1 MKEKFDYNFS
11 GCAMQ
16 TSGSLIDIIEDT
28 VVSGSVVNLYLFD
41 VLGRGGNYQYY
52 WSTSNKSPVW
62 FVSGSPLAVPEWD
75 TVYYNVNPSRERTD
89 DYSRGTLENVMAVN
103 CLYGDFDA
111 KDGWDIEKV
120 EGIKPSPSVIVFSG
134 HGWHCYWLLKEPIII
149 TEANRDH
156 ICKTQEE
163 WVKFTGADKNAK
175 DLTRMLRVPC
185 SFNNKDD
192 EQIQVA
198 YHVVDLGQL
207 YEIGTLE
214 GYLTRG
220 NTTVKQTPEQEYQ
233 TFTNDIA
240 DAFAYLQRLSPR
252 RVDNYD
258 EWLQVGMCL
267 KQFGEAGLNIWDEW
281 SKKSDKYRL
290 GECAAKWETFTEDGG
305 LTPSSLKHWAE
316 IDSPYT
322 LEKAPKNPTPED
334 YSIALDKMGFSFKL
348 NECNDDVLVNG
359 TPMNDILEATMLYE
373 LKNHGYQNDKN
384 AAIAWKNEASKHRF
398 HPVVDYLKGLNW
410 DGYDHI
416 GKLCT
421 YIEDEQN
428 VFQTWMKRWLIGCV
442 AKVLANPKGQQ
453 NRMLILDGKQ
463 NIGKSYFVRWL
474 CRPLPAFHIES
485 PINPEDKDS
494 SIRLMSKWIWEVSEL
509 GSTTRKAD
517 REALKQFLS
526 LEKVTVRKSYGHFD
540 TEKPAMANFIGTVNN
555 EVGFLN
561 DPTGSR
567 RFMTCTITRMDWN
580 YAIEIDVNQVW
591 AQAVALFN
599 DGEPW
604 NLTKEEIEKSNL
616 INKTYELE
624 NPYEQYILKHFDVD
638 KTHFDWMMPT
648 ADIVEVLEREMSG
661 RIDVYQSQRNVTA
674 ALRGLELEYKQKRL
688 NGNGNPTRVWVGI
701 RQKDGL
707 GDKEEM

>member
-1 MKEKFDYNFS
+1 MTDNFGYNFS
-11 GCAMQ
+11 GCALQ
-16 TSGSLIDIIEDT
+16 TSGSLIDVMENT
-28 VVSGSVVNLYLFD
+28 VVSGSVVNLYFYD
-41 VLGRGGNYQYY
+41 AVGRGGKFQYY
-52 WSTSNKSPVW
+52 WNSNGKTPMW
-62 FVSGSPLAVPEWD
+62 FISGSPPAVPEWD
-75 TVYYNVNPSRERTD
+75 AVYYNVNPSREKTD
-89 DYSRGTLENVMAVN
+89 GYSRGTLENVMAVS

-111 KDGWDIEKV
+111 KDGWTVEKV
-120 EGIKPSPSVIVFSG
+120 EKIIPSPSVIVSSG
-134 HGWHCYWLLKEPIII
+134 HGWHCYWLLKEPITI
-149 TEANRDH
+149 TKTNRDH

-185 SFNNKDD
+185 SYNNKDD
-192 EQIQVA
+192 KKIQVT
-198 YHVVDLGQL
+198 YHLVDLGKRYDL
-207 YEIGTLE
+207 ATLE
-214 GYLTRG
+214 RYLTRG
-220 NTTVKQTPEQEYQ
+220 NSSEKKTPEQENR
-233 TFTNDIA
+233 TIKNDIA
-240 DAFAYLQRLSPR
+240 DAFSYLQKLSPR

-267 KQFGEAGLNIWDEW
+267 KQFDEAGLNMWDEW
-281 SKKSDKYRL
+281 SKKSDKYRH
-290 GECAAKWETFTEDGG
+290 GDCAEKWETFTIDGG
-305 LTPSSLKHWAE
+305 LTPASLRYWAE
-316 IDSPYT
+316 HDSPYT

-334 YSIALDKMGFSFKL
+334 YSIALAKMGFSFKL
-348 NECNDDVLVNG
+348 NDCNDDVLVNG

-398 HPVVDYLKGLNW
+398 HPVVDYLEGLNW

-421 YIEDEQN
+421 YIQDKQN
-428 VFQTWMKRWLIGCV
+428 VFPTWMRRWLIGCV
-442 AKVLANPKGQQ
+442 AKVIANPKGQQ

-463 NIGKSYFVRWL
+463 NIGKSFFVRWL
-474 CRPLPAFHIES
+474 CSPLPSFHIES

-540 TEKPAMANFIGTVNN
+540 TEKPPMANFIGTVNN

-567 RFMTCTITRMDWN
+567 RFMTCTITRMDWK
-580 YAIEIDVNQVW
+580 YANDIDVNQVW

-599 DGEPW
+599 KGEPW
-604 NLTKEEIEKSNL
+604 NLTKEEIENSNL
-616 INKTYELE
+616 INKAYELE

-638 KTHFDWMMPT
+638 KTHFDWMMST
-648 ADIVEVLEREMSG
+648 VDIIEVLEREISG
-661 RIDVYQSQRNVTA
+661 GTDVYQSQRNVTA
-674 ALRGLELEYKQKRL
+674 ALRGLGLDNIQKRL
-688 NGNGNPTRVWVGI
+688 KDNGNPIRVWVGI